1 MCSPSVRA
9 RKYFEL
15 RMGGVTALWASS
27 ARHSPAGLGC
37 QGVSRPLELDPLT
50 FQNLLPVALLSPLP
64 LLTGS
69 PPLRFTMPAVW
80 RVASR
85 WPHAAVTHG
94 GRPCGGSGLAQQGR
108 EPWEQHDRGLEPQQR
123 QVPGLCVQLPL
134 SWVTGGGEWLGGR
147 PGSVPSAPGS
157 GQRARGHW
165 KWVRTSL
172 WEESS
177 GVRSQGSGS
186 LLKPAL

>member
-134 SWVTGGGEWLGGR
+134 FCGSQGEGSGWVGGLGPCPVLQEVARGPEDTGNGSGHPCGR
-147 PGSVPSAPGS
+147 RAPGS
-157 GQRARGHW
+157 GVRGQ
-165 KWVRTSL
+165 
-172 WEESS
+172 E
-177 GVRSQGSGS
+177 
-186 LLKPAL
+186 AC